1 MKVDPMN
8 RFDAQGRCM
17 LCDSGWLCQPC
28 KTRNAQRE
36 RERMAGFS
44 ASMKRSKEANIARV
58 CAKYEL
64 ASDERQSREQ
74 KASRIIKENG
84 IFA

>member
-1 MKVDPMN
+1 MN

-17 LCDSGWLCQPC
+17 LCDSGWLCKPC
-28 KTRNAQRE
+28 QTRNAQRE

-44 ASMKRSKEANIARV
+44 ASMKRARDADISRT
-58 CAKYEL
+58 CAKYGL

-74 KASRIIKENG
+74 KASRIIEEKG